1 MSLHL
6 DLPESDPH
14 MLLAYKPRRT
24 ATTTKHG
31 RPASLLAP
39 SNSHR
44 PHVRLAFVSPD
55 RFWTCATSWW
65 LCPDGTEGSCWVRTA
80 SSTST
85 IVLETYWW
93 RKDMLLPRWDGPLRS
108 HSFSFYWGH
117 QIYETQKH
125 LISCRLALLHI
136 LDLPQHVPN
145 LSQQGGKNRPWTG
158 LTQHS
163 LTLRGNLES
172 PGTLMDMFMVYLD
185 VSAIQF
191 AVLANHVKL

>member
-6 DLPESDPH
+6 DLPGSDPH
-14 MLLAYKPRRT
+14 MLLAYKPSALRLPRNMVARR
-24 ATTTKHG
+24 
-31 RPASLLAP
+31 R

-85 IVLETYWW
+85 IVLETSWW
-93 RKDMLLPRWDGPLRS
+93 RKDTPLPRWDGPLRS
-108 HSFSFYWGH
+108 HSLSFYWGR

-136 LDLPQHVPN
+136 LDLSQHIPN

-172 PGTLMDMFMVYLD
+172 PVILMDMLMACLD
-185 VSAIQF
+185 VSAEYSLQC
-191 AVLANHVKL
+191 